1 MKLDIKSV
9 LIGAL
14 LVSCILLV
22 MGLTPVRNEVGKYV
36 PVYKG
41 NVQSVLIIDTTTG
54 RAVRKVTNYEWE
66 ND

>member
-1 MKLDIKSV
+1 MNIDIKSV

-14 LVSCILLV
+14 LVICIMLV

>member
-14 LVSCILLV
+14 LVICIMLV